1 MTDFTFYSK
10 FNFLYNFS
18 GAEDKKA
25 YLWDRFYGVCLSQYQ
40 VFIRV
45 FRHSIQIET
54 FLIDTISFQ
63 HDDVVNSVAFN
74 PKNNHQLVTVSDD
87 YKVKGNFCK
96 FYSEHNF
103 KITFE
108 IVL

>member
-1 MTDFTFYSK
+1 MK
-10 FNFLYNFS
+10 LNFLHNFS

-40 VFIRV
+40 VIIR
-45 FRHSIQIET
+45 SILAAT
-54 FLIDTISFQ
+54 FLTEKISFQ

-87 YKVKGNFCK
+87 YKVKGNFCQ
-96 FYSEHNF
+96 F
-103 KITFE
+103 
-108 IVL
+108 